1 MAQRHD
7 LGMRLARALGVAFA
21 QDAAI
26 GGHQHA
32 AHRRVGRGQQA
43 GLGGQF

>member
-7 LGMRLARALGVAFA
+7 LGMRLARALGVTLT

-26 GGHQHA
+26 GGHQ
-32 AHRRVGRGQQA
+32 RVQ
-43 GLGGQF
+43 